1 MPDDAHLQTLDQ
13 EPTYRNPDNA
23 VLMEKVLDAL
33 KSIYDPEIPVNIWE
47 LGLIYRVDVDSEKNV
62 EVDMTLTAPSC
73 PVAGEMPGQVQQA
86 IENIDEVKSCRVELV
101 WEPSWHPGMMSEE
114 AKIALDMF

>member
-1 MPDDAHLQTLDQ
+1 MPDDANVQTLDQ

-62 EVDMTLTAPSC
+62 EPDMTLTAPSC
-73 PVAGEMPGQVQQA
+73 PVAGEMPVWV
-86 IENIDEVKSCRVELV
+86 ENAVASV
-101 WEPSWHPGMMSEE
+101 
-114 AKIALDMF
+114 